1 MEYLVLAL
9 SLLSLLLHFIAPRT
23 KTTLDDQAA
32 VAVDLIKANLPA
44 APSVVTVAQTTTAT
58 ASK

>member
-9 SLLSLLLHFIAPRT
+9 SLLSLILHFVSPRT

-44 APSVVTVAQTTTAT
+44 SPATGAVTAAT
-58 ASK
+58 AGK